1 MNALLTTLLAQ
12 ARAEFQANA
21 RLRWGGLLIAAIM
34 VFYLW
39 LVLAD
44 VRAEMQRE
52 YVQQVQRL
60 DKITS
65 LAGQD
70 EWLQRAEQARVL
82 RDALQAQIPSVD
94 TLGLAQASVQS
105 LARDLISASGKPLR
119 VQAETATEVGRG
131 SGIWRVPVVVSG
143 GMAPAA
149 ALQLIQ
155 RIENQPNLV
164 VIEQAIVINRNE
176 GVLTLTMAAFFR
188 VQEATSESD

>member
-1 MNALLTTLLAQ
+1 MSAVLQSLATQ
-12 ARAEFQANA
+12 LRAEFQANA
-21 RLRWGGLLIAAIM
+21 RLRWGGLLIVAIV
-34 VFYLW
+34 VFYLL
-39 LVLAD
+39 LVLSD

-70 EWLQRAEQARVL
+70 EWPQRAEQAREL
-82 RDALQAQIPSVD
+82 RAALQAQIPSVD

-105 LARDLISASGKPLR
+105 LARDLIATSGKPLR
-119 VQAETATEVGRG
+119 VQGETATEVGRG
-131 SGIWRVPVVVSG
+131 SGIWRVPVVISG

-155 RIENQPNLV
+155 RIESQPNLV
-164 VIEQAIVINRNE
+164 VIEQAIVINRNA

-188 VQEATSESD
+188 VQEATRESD

>member
-1 MNALLTTLLAQ
+1 MSALLATLLAQ
-12 ARAEFQANA
+12 VRAEFQANA
-21 RLRWGGLLIAAIM
+21 RLRWGGLLIASIM

-39 LVLAD
+39 LVLSDLRTQMQAD
-44 VRAEMQRE
+44 
-52 YVQQVQRL
+52 YVQLVQRR

-65 LAGQD
+65 LAGQE

-82 RDALQAQIPSVD
+82 RDALQAQIPSVE

-105 LARDLISASGKPLR
+105 LARDLISASGKQLR

-131 SGIWRVPVVVSG
+131 SGIWRVPVVISG

-155 RIENQPNLV
+155 RIESQPNLV
-164 VIEQAIVINRNE
+164 VVEQAIVINRNA
-176 GVLTLTMAAFFR
+176 GVLTLTTAAFFR
-188 VQEATSESD
+188 VQEATNESD

>member
-21 RLRWGGLLIAAIM
+21 RLRWGGLLIAAIV

-39 LVLAD
+39 LVLSD

-105 LARDLISASGKPLR
+105 LARDLISASGKQLR

-131 SGIWRVPVVVSG
+131 SGIWRVPVVISG

-164 VIEQAIVINRNE
+164 VIEQAIVINRNT
-176 GVLTLTMAAFFR
+176 GTLTLTMAAFFR

>member
-1 MNALLTTLLAQ
+1 MSALLATLLAQ
-12 ARAEFQANA
+12 VRAEFQANA
-21 RLRWGGLLIAAIM
+21 RLRWGGLLIAAIT

-39 LVLAD
+39 LVLSDLRTQMQAD
-44 VRAEMQRE
+44 
-52 YVQQVQRL
+52 YVQLVQRR

-82 RDALQAQIPSVD
+82 RDALQAQIPSVE

-119 VQAETATEVGRG
+119 VQAETATEVGRD
-131 SGIWRVPVVVSG
+131 SGIWRVPVVISG

-155 RIENQPNLV
+155 RIESQPNLV
-164 VIEQAIVINRNE
+164 VVEQAIVINRNA

-188 VQEATSESD
+188 VQEAANESD

>member
-1 MNALLTTLLAQ
+1 MNAVLQSLLTQ
-12 ARAEFQANA
+12 VRSEFQANA
-21 RLRWGGLLIAAIM
+21 RLRWGGLLILAI
-34 VFYLW
+34 VVLYLL
-39 LVLAD
+39 LVLSD
-44 VRAEMQRE
+44 VRAQMQRD

-70 EWLQRAEQARVL
+70 EWLQRAEQAREL
-82 RDALQAQIPSVD
+82 RDALQAQIPGVA

-105 LARDLISASGKPLR
+105 LARDLITSSGKPLR
-119 VQAETATEVGRG
+119 VQAETATEMGRG
-131 SGIWRVPVVVSG
+131 SGIWRVPVSISG
-143 GMAPAA
+143 GVSPAA

-164 VIEQAIVINRNE
+164 VIEQAIVINRNA

-188 VQEATSESD
+188 VQEAANEPG

>member
-1 MNALLTTLLAQ
+1 MSALLATLLAQ
-12 ARAEFQANA
+12 VRAEFQANA

-34 VFYLW
+34 LFYLW
-39 LVLAD
+39 LVLSD
-44 VRAEMQRE
+44 LRTQMQGD
-52 YVQQVQRL
+52 YVQLVQRR

-65 LAGQD
+65 LAGQE

-82 RDALQAQIPSVD
+82 RDALQAQIPSVE

-105 LARDLISASGKPLR
+105 LARDLISASGKQLR

-131 SGIWRVPVVVSG
+131 SGIWRVPVVISG

-155 RIENQPNLV
+155 RIESQPNLV
-164 VIEQAIVINRNE
+164 VVEQAIVINRNA

-188 VQEATSESD
+188 VQEATNESD